1 MTDPA
6 PRWGATDLAVA
17 FLVALLASGLG
28 LALFAAVQGELSV
41 LAHRTGRLGP
51 SIWAHVGFNA
61 TTVVA
66 LVAGG

>member
-1 MTDPA
+1 MLRKK
-6 PRWGATDLAVA
+6 PRDVEPRQPGAFALAA
-17 FLVALLASGLG
+17 FGLV
-28 LALFAAVQGELSV
+28 LSV